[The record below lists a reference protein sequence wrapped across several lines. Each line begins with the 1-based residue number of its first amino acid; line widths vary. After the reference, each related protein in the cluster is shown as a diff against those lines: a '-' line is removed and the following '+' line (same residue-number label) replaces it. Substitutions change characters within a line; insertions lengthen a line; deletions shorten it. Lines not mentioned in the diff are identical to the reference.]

1 MAACSTCVREWSVH
15 SQTISGH
22 VLAKL
27 LLEQEL
33 DERIGT
39 DVNGCLVLPLANPL
53 QLEPY
58 FSRIRYDSQQKR
70 LWFHDREG
78 VLYGFALAF
87 FIVIKIPL
95 LGVLIYGIA
104 EASTA
109 YLITKITEPPPPPPE
124 AAEFKKRDVRWENKH
139 EFLSLPYN
147 ALDKFNISTSE
158 ERKGSGVEDVKSRQ
172 FT

>member
-1 MAACSTCVREWSVH
+1 MAACSTRIRQWSLCAQAV
-15 SQTISGH
+15 SGH
-22 VLAKL
+22 VSAEL
-27 LLEQEL
+27 LFEQEL
-33 DERIGT
+33 DERVGT
-39 DVNGCLVLPLANPL
+39 DFNGRLFLPVANHL

-87 FIVIKIPL
+87 FVLIKIPL
-95 LGVLIYGIA
+95 LGVLIYGVA

-158 ERKGSGVEDVKSRQ
+158 NKRGPGVGDVKSMQ